1 VPFGLNQN
9 GRYDAAALAPKI
21 KVPALFVLAERDDV
35 TPAARGAALAKAWGG
50 PQHTVTL
57 AGARHY
63 GVERRDEFW
72 SAVAEFLGDLETGGA
87 RADAY
92 PDGINL
98 QP

>member
-1 VPFGLNQN
+1 
-9 GRYDAAALAPKI
+9 
-21 KVPALFVLAERDDV
+21 
-35 TPAARGAALAKAWGG
+35 
-50 PQHTVTL
+50 VTL

-72 SAVAEFLGDLETGGA
+72 SAVAEFLNELETGGA
-87 RADAY
+87 RATAY